1 MKIKHFLIGMLAL
14 SAAVAC
20 TEDLPP
26 VTPSLEVDKTDISV
40 AAAASEATFNVT
52 SNQAWTATADAAWV
66 TVNPASGDASDE
78 AVGVTVEVEANT
90 SEEARTANVT
100 VKAGDLSATVKVSQ
114 AGVTGTDPEPE
125 PEPEPDVDTNSWGMM
140 GMFVDNSWASD
151 IPMTKDGEWI
161 VAKGAQFSELIF
173 KIRANASWDDAT
185 NIGVAPGSERGV
197 VNGKITVVTAE
208 YSKANHGADAADIK
222 LNGVA
227 GTYDVY
233 FSFEN
238 LEVYVMEQ
246 GYKPGEKEPQTPE
259 PVEVTYTVVGTIQD
273 HPWVNNYEGG
283 LMVAEGNYLVA
294 KNVQLVWNSTC
305 YGGDYNVI
313 EFKIVETGT
322 WDGYAYPEKNVMQK
336 ANTEISLT
344 AGGEN
349 IALEAPE
356 GAYDVYFDKTNAK
369 VWVMTPGY
377 EPGETPAVDPWETA
391 ETYLL
396 PESAS
401 SSRQVLREMKYYADA
416 NSVNVRLT
424 ASAAKI
430 TETATNYVTIMIYDT
445 VTGTS
450 GAGFY
455 GWWNDAKGN
464 TEFAAEHCGVV
475 SGTDLTLNI
484 GGTDVA
490 VENTEEGDVV
500 TWTFAIPRS
509 VSDVLKN
516 SEAYVGILAMKD
528 WDATGAMPDKYAD
541 MLKVTLP

>member
-1 MKIKHFLIGMLAL
+1 MLAL

-40 AAAASEATFNVT
+40 AAVASEATFNVT

-114 AGVTGTDPEPE
+114 AGVTGTDPEPEPE

-377 EPGETPAVDPWETA
+377 KPGETPAVDPWETA
-391 ETYLL
+391 
-396 PESAS
+396 AS
-401 SSRQVLREMKYYADA
+401 FTNGADATDDLRFKELKAYADA
-416 NSVNVRLT
+416 DYLYVRLT
-424 ASAAKI
+424 ATK
-430 TETATNYVTIMIYDT
+430 ETPFGADYLDFHLTDGEGEKEVRWMWTT
-445 VTGTS
+445 TGTDIY
-450 GAGFY
+450 FQ
-455 GWWNDAKGN
+455 
-464 TEFAAEHCGVV
+464 EHKCELGEN
-475 SGTDLTLNI
+475 GQLTKMRWYP
-484 GGTDVA
+484 V
-490 VENTEEGDVV
+490 EGDRVYIDDYTTTSTDTEV
-500 TWTFAIPRS
+500 CWEMKFPRS
-509 VSDVLKN
+509 YVDVYKSSTGKTYL
-516 SEAYVGILAMKD
+516 SFILWNGWADYWVIPARGNAM
-528 WDATGAMPDKYAD
+528 
-541 MLKVTLP
+541 LEVTLP